1 MKLPRP
7 MVILFGAGAT
17 RAAFEK
23 SDPPPPL
30 DTDFFEIALQIG
42 SRGTGK
48 LAKKVAKNVYELYD
62 RVIGIGL
69 EQYYR
74 DIETRLE
81 LGTFAKSAN
90 RPMNWNARREDLEE
104 LIRRVVIQTTCEM
117 NEGPARVKTSSLH
130 KVVLKRIEK
139 ADALLTFNYDTVIEE
154 SMPKMIS
161 LWTPREG
168 YGIDVTGVKNTWA
181 NKWFSSHN
189 VEPEKKAGVKLFKL
203 HGSINWRLDINN
215 KVVLKKRPY
224 VVKARRSNPNYESAA
239 FLPPGWHKRINN
251 QPYSAIWRNARL
263 EMERCK
269 TLVIIGYSLPDT
281 DLIARA
287 LFLEAARRR
296 GATGK
301 FKKELHVVDVI
312 ESTRRRIIEL
322 FLPALGPE
330 GKVFQYSSAQE
341 LENGWK

>member
-1 MKLPRP
+1 

-17 RAAFEK
+17 RAAFGK
-23 SDPPPPL
+23 GDPPPPL

-104 LIRRVVIQTTCEM
+104 LIRRVLIQTTCEM
-117 NEGPARVKTSSLH
+117 NEGPAKVKASSLH

-139 ADALLTFNYDTVIEE
+139 DDALLTFNYDTLIEE
-154 SMPKMIS
+154 SMPKTTS

-168 YGIDVTGVKNTWA
+168 YGINVTGVKHAWA
-181 NKWFSSHN
+181 SNWFSSHN
-189 VEPEKKAGVKLFKL
+189 IEPEKKASVKLFKL
-203 HGSINWRLDINN
+203 HGSINWRLDVNN
-215 KVVLKKRPY
+215 KVILKKRPY
-224 VVKARRSNPNYESAA
+224 VVKARGGNPNYENAA
-239 FLPPGWHKRINN
+239 FLPPGWHKRVNK
-251 QPYSAIWRNARL
+251 QPYSTIWRNARL

-269 TLVIIGYSLPDT
+269 TLVIVGYSLPDT

-287 LFLEAARRR
+287 LFLEAGRRR

-301 FKKELHVVDVI
+301 FIKELHVIDVS

-322 FLPALGPE
+322 FVPALGPE